1 MTRDDRMV
9 RNIVIALAIVEAFA
23 IAVFVLVR
31 LHLFG

>member
-1 MTRDDRMV
+1 MV
-9 RNIVIALAIVEAFA
+9 RNIVIALAIVEALP